1 MAGNPGLL
9 CIDEAESFD
18 NEKGSEL
25 RTILLGG
32 YKAGNQ
38 AVRAERTT
46 GGAFMNKRYETYGP
60 KALGSINPLD
70 PTLGS
75 RTVVI
80 SMKPATRRIAT
91 FPFDSD
97 EWSEM
102 RNQLYLFAMHHTG
115 NISHLLKVW
124 EADHRHTRASELFN
138 SRQDS
143 PLRPRSGPRRPR
155 DLRGT
160 DFTPV
165 LLRGPGGPALA
176 DG

>member
-9 CIDEAESFD
+9 CIDEAERFD

-80 SMKPATRRIAT
+80 TMKPATRRIAT
-91 FPFDSD
+91 FPFDSG
-97 EWSEM
+97 
-102 RNQLYLFAMHHTG
+102 RVVRRTQPAL
-115 NISHLLKVW
+115 
-124 EADHRHTRASELFN
+124 
-138 SRQDS
+138 
-143 PLRPRSGPRRPR
+143 PLRHASHAGRVSHAEGVGGRLPSYALPLATAGRILPEAEIRPE
-155 DLRGT
+155 T
-160 DFTPV
+160 TM
-165 LLRGPGGPALA
+165 
-176 DG
+176 